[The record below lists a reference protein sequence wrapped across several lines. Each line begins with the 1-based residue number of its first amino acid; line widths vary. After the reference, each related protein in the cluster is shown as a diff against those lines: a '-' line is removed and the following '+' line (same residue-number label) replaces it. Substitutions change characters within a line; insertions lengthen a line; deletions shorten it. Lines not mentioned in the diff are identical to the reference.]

1 MLLKFIKN
9 IFQKTCFEHGEKIIF
24 CFFNEGIQNLQ
35 DGYIEC
41 RFPDSVFIT
50 ENKEPERSVMN
61 KPVYTLIPVQT
72 IQNMG
77 VLFPLSSIREHKTNT
92 YGPYIRDQQNIYMV
106 FTKIVHHQ
114 NRRFPEY
121 ILIAAFESG
130 TFSIEWKLHLE
141 GLPEP
146 IVGVFNLIVED

>member
-1 MLLKFIKN
+1 
-9 IFQKTCFEHGEKIIF
+9 
-24 CFFNEGIQNLQ
+24 
-35 DGYIEC
+35 
-41 RFPDSVFIT
+41 
-50 ENKEPERSVMN
+50 
-61 KPVYTLIPVQT
+61 
-72 IQNMG
+72 MG

-92 YGPYIRDQQNIYMV
+92 YGPYIRDQHNIYMS

-141 GLPEP
+141 GRPEP